1 MEKLFLFKAVP
12 FDKTDDSIT
21 EEYLIFNNKP
31 SFENLKKAFE
41 SNCIYFSEKFTEVDY
56 LKIEENVI
64 LFLPSILSHSIE
76 LKLMTKEEISKYL
89 ELDFTN

>member
-41 SNCIYFSEKFTEVDY
+41 SNYIYFSEKFTEVDY
-56 LKIEENVI
+56 L
-64 LFLPSILSHSIE
+64 
-76 LKLMTKEEISKYL
+76 
-89 ELDFTN
+89 

>member
-21 EEYLIFNNKP
+21 EEYLIDRNKP
-31 SFENLKKAFE
+31 SFENLKKAFQ
-41 SNCIYFSEKFTEVDY
+41 SNYIYFSEKFTEVDY

-89 ELDFTN
+89 ELDFTD

>member
-1 MEKLFLFKAVP
+1 MRFFYYIFL
-12 FDKTDDSIT
+12 I
-21 EEYLIFNNKP
+21 YLINEASALTFNNKP

-41 SNCIYFSEKFTEVDY
+41 SNYIYFSEKFTEVDY

-76 LKLMTKEEISKYL
+76 LKRMTKEEISKYL
-89 ELDFTN
+89 ELDFTD

>member
-41 SNCIYFSEKFTEVDY
+41 EST
-56 LKIEENVI
+56 LRENVDKERVDKFI
-64 LFLPSILSHSIE
+64 TE
-76 LKLMTKEEISKYL
+76 LIYKNL
-89 ELDFTN
+89 

>member
-1 MEKLFLFKAVP
+1 MKKLFLFKAVP

-41 SNCIYFSEKFTEVDY
+41 SNYIYFSEKFTLFLTLRGENIYSVAY
-56 LKIEENVI
+56 YHITKIETDNTIVNKDSY
-64 LFLPSILSHSIE
+64 LCVTFLI
-76 LKLMTKEEISKYL
+76 
-89 ELDFTN
+89 

>member
-1 MEKLFLFKAVP
+1 MFVKVSK
-12 FDKTDDSIT
+12 I
-21 EEYLIFNNKP
+21 
-31 SFENLKKAFE
+31 FENLKKAFE
-41 SNCIYFSEKFTEVDY
+41 SNYIYFSEKFTEVDY

>member
-31 SFENLKKAFE
+31 SFENLKKLF
-41 SNCIYFSEKFTEVDY
+41 NLIIF
-56 LKIEENVI
+56 I
-64 LFLPSILSHSIE
+64 LVKNL
-76 LKLMTKEEISKYL
+76 LKLII
-89 ELDFTN
+89 